1 MKSIKSHTLFL
12 ALSLFL
18 CCLSSNS
25 SYYAKNLA
33 TPKASGLK
41 NAYGAPINNNPYGP
55 QGNPYAQ
62 YIEANPDTFTP
73 FKFDGKKKIQHTL
86 TKPYNSKL
94 IKAGDMTN
102 IAPSAQKIINP
113 QIAVPKLNVNA
124 EVIHPAEV
132 KVPTFKGMKKEFHPI
147 TAYDKATGQIVH
159 DTVFINR
166 PVYQLE
172 SQVIKILI
180 YFYFY

>member
-73 FKFDGKKKIQHTL
+73 FKFDGKKKIQNTL
-86 TKPYNSKL
+86 TISLFAYEPISL
-94 IKAGDMTN
+94 L
-102 IAPSAQKIINP
+102 APR
-113 QIAVPKLNVNA
+113 
-124 EVIHPAEV
+124 
-132 KVPTFKGMKKEFHPI
+132 KGSPRSPWLYVDGLRTPDGEAI
-147 TAYDKATGQIVH
+147 
-159 DTVFINR
+159 
-166 PVYQLE
+166 
-172 SQVIKILI
+172 SS
-180 YFYFY
+180 